1 MIAMRG
7 QEPGFVLIKFL
18 YETPVKSYSTYA
30 WKYCKIFVILCN
42 KLRR

>member
-18 YETPVKSYSTYA
+18 YETPVKTYSTYA
-30 WKYCKIFVILCN
+30 WK
-42 KLRR
+42 